1 MLRYMTLL
9 WEGTDASAVRT
20 AEVLGSRLLENDA
33 SWQTVLSNEGLS
45 IRVARS
51 PFGCYAAHSIGTFGS
66 ALGVVFDRNDPHRNS
81 AQAPSALFSAA
92 ESARI
97 AHSGGRRLVE
107 NYWGRYIAF
116 LCDPCGAWKKVLR
129 DPMGDIRC
137 YRARVGGV
145 DAYFSSLPDF
155 LKLRA
160 LPLSVN
166 WNHLGLRAVTGTAW
180 AEESALTEIECV
192 HPGECIEHRGTQ
204 VSREYYWH
212 PFTIAS
218 QPPLDRPD
226 TAAAELR
233 STTKAC
239 ARAWASLHTDAV
251 HVLSGGLDS
260 SIVLSCMAATPTPP
274 RIACVNFRTRDPD
287 SDERV
292 YARLIAAHSG
302 AELIEI
308 ERQPTLDFGG
318 LFNSVPIVGP
328 VCTVMR
334 GLEVQP
340 WVTHFAQSRSA
351 TAVLSGDGG
360 DLLFF
365 RGWPQLAVLDYA
377 RCHGLRPELMR
388 QALGAA
394 FPAQLSVGRL
404 LVDAVKYGVLRQPW
418 SLTPLI
424 LDHYRLMT
432 DEVVHRVR
440 QVDFLNPWNIPTG
453 SLPPGKLLQAFSAS
467 RPCLFR
473 DPRID
478 AAALDFINPLMS
490 QPILELCLRIPT
502 WLHAAYGKDRAIARA
517 AFASDLPP
525 EIVQRTWKGAA
536 DLHLRDMLV
545 HNITKVREILLEG
558 ELIKQGILD
567 RKRIT
572 GALSLA
578 PTRDASQV
586 AEILSYLSTE
596 AWLEQTREWRSLRPD
611 GELTI
616 AG

>member
-1 MLRYMTLL
+1 MLRYMALL
-9 WEGTDASAVRT
+9 WEGADAGAVRT
-20 AEVLGSRLLENDA
+20 AEVLGSRLLESGDR
-33 SWQTVLSNEGLS
+33 WQTVFSNEGLS

-51 PFGCYAAHSIGTFGS
+51 PFGCYAAHSMGRLGS
-66 ALGVVFDRNDPHRNS
+66 ALGVVFDRNDPLRSS
-81 AQAPSALFSAA
+81 AQTPSTLFSAA
-92 ESARI
+92 ESEKI
-97 AHSGGRRLVE
+97 ACSGGRRLVE
-107 NYWGRYIAF
+107 RYWGRYVAF
-116 LCDPCGAWKKVLR
+116 LCDPCGAWKRVLR
-129 DPMGDIRC
+129 DPVGDILC

-145 DAYFSSLPDF
+145 DCYFSSLPDF

-166 WNHLGLRAVTGTAW
+166 WSHLGLRAVTGTAW
-180 AEESALTEIECV
+180 AEESALSEIECV

-212 PFTIAS
+212 PFSFAS
-218 QPPLDRPD
+218 QTLLDRPD
-226 TAAAELR
+226 TAATELR

-239 ARAWASLHTDAV
+239 ARAWASLHHDAV

-260 SIVLSCMAATPTPP
+260 SIVLSCMAGTPTSP

-292 YARLIAAHSG
+292 YARLIAARSG
-302 AELIEI
+302 VELVEI

-340 WVTHFAQSRSA
+340 WVTQFAQSRGA
-351 TAVLSGDGG
+351 TGVLSGDGG

-365 RGWPQLAVLDYA
+365 RGWPQLAVFDYA
-377 RCHGLRPELMR
+377 HRHGLRPELMR

-394 FPAQLSVGRL
+394 LPAQLSVGRL
-404 LVDAVKYGVLRQPW
+404 LVDAVRYGVLRQPW

-424 LDHYRLMT
+424 LDQYRLMT
-432 DEVVHRVR
+432 DEVAHSAR

-453 SLPPGKLLQAFSAS
+453 SLPPGKLLQAYCVS

-473 DPRID
+473 DPRLD

-490 QPILELCLRIPT
+490 QPILEVCLRIPT
-502 WLHAAYGKDRAIARA
+502 WLHAAYGKDRAVARA
-517 AFASDLPP
+517 AFAPDLPP
-525 EIVQRTWKGAA
+525 EIVRRTWKGAA
-536 DLHLRDMLV
+536 EFHLRDMLV
-545 HNITKVREILLEG
+545 HNISKVREILLDG
-558 ELIKQGILD
+558 ELVKQGILD
-567 RKRIT
+567 RKRIS

-578 PTRDASQV
+578 PSQDGSQV

-596 AWLEQTREWRSLRPD
+596 AWLEQSRGWRSIGP
-611 GELTI
+611 
-616 AG
+616 